1 MMKHYFDFTLTGKKL
16 LPIWLLFYACF
27 ITPYV
32 FMIITLKNLQF
43 GATPPLYIFP
53 MFLVLFLIVFIL
65 FFYISKLIIEHI
77 SFKEKTIV
85 FGGSFGEF
93 IGQVIL
99 GYFLTVITLGI
110 YMPWFI
116 RNLHSFFIDNSSYD
130 SNPFKFQGKG
140 GNLFKIITFTLILPM
155 IVMMIVM
162 VKLVMNQVYQP
173 MQPIPVYTAYIQQII
188 MFVVLIPYM
197 YFVYKWTVNI
207 DFKNYNI
214 SWDTNFWNSCG
225 KMALEI
231 FLSIITFGIYMP
243 MAILKLY
250 KYFTERTVANNG
262 EITREFGFD
271 NDDMNDFLFI
281 WGQLLLT
288 IVTLGIYYPWSICN
302 TYKRL
307 ISKTYLK

>member
-1 MMKHYFDFTLTGKKL
+1 MTKHYFDFDLTGKKL

-32 FMIITLKNLQF
+32 FLIISLKNIQL
-43 GATPPLYIFP
+43 GGTPQLYIFP
-53 MFLVLFLIVFIL
+53 MFLVLFLIAFVII
-65 FFYISKLIIEHI
+65 FYISKLIIEHI
-77 SFKEKTIV
+77 TYKEKSIV

-93 IGQVIL
+93 IGKMIL
-99 GYFLTVITLGI
+99 GYFLSVITFGI

-116 RNLHSFFIDNSSYD
+116 RNMHSFFIDNSSYD
-130 SNPFKFQGKG
+130 SNAFTFQGKG
-140 GNLFKIITFTLILPM
+140 GKLFKILTFTLILPM
-155 IVMMIVM
+155 IIMMILL
-162 VKLVMNQVYQP
+162 VKFAMNNVGQQ
-173 MQPIPVYTAYIQQII
+173 MPVYITFIQQII
-188 MFVVLIPYM
+188 MFVILIPYM

-225 KMALEI
+225 KMVIEI

-250 KYFTERTVANNG
+250 KYFTERTVASNG
-262 EITREFGFD
+262 EIKREFGFD

-288 IVTLGIYYPWSICN
+288 IITLGIYYPWSICN
-302 TYKRL
+302 THKRL